1 MARIALCEVLR
12 MKDLHLIV
20 WLSQLGF
27 SVAFPLAGFILLAVW
42 LHKNCSWGNWVIW
55 VGIAL
60 GFISATQGLRSS
72 LKILERM
79 SKGKEETGPPTV
91 SFNDHD

>member
-1 MARIALCEVLR
+1 

-42 LHKNCSWGNWVIW
+42 LHKNCGWGEWVIW
-55 VGIAL
+55 AGIVL
-60 GFISATQGLRSS
+60 GVICAIEGLRSS
-72 LKILERM
+72 LKILEQM
-79 SKGKEETGPPTV
+79 SRRKDEKEPPAV
-91 SFNDHD
+91 SFNDHE

>member
-1 MARIALCEVLR
+1 

-42 LHKNCSWGNWVIW
+42 LHNNCGWGEWVIW
-55 VGIAL
+55 LGIVL
-60 GFISATQGLRSS
+60 SVITSIEGLRSS
-72 LKILERM
+72 LKILEKM
-79 SKGKEETGPPTV
+79 SRRKDEKEPPAV
-91 SFNDHD
+91 SFNDHE

>member
-1 MARIALCEVLR
+1 

-42 LHKNCSWGNWVIW
+42 LHKNCGWGEWVIW
-55 VGIAL
+55 AGILL
-60 GFISATQGLRSS
+60 GVITSIEGLRSS
-72 LKILERM
+72 LKILEKM
-79 SKGKEETGPPTV
+79 SRRKEEKEPPAV
-91 SFNDHD
+91 SFNDHE